1 MGIFGN
7 PSKANRLTYGGSPHK
22 CSHWDTEGLM
32 ALQASAPENGFLGV
46 VLYVDLKLKCVFT
59 SHGPIWTRQNLVLG
73 GVPHYDCP
81 MVGP

>member
-1 MGIFGN
+1 
-7 PSKANRLTYGGSPHK
+7 
-22 CSHWDTEGLM
+22 M

-73 GVPHYDCP
+73 GFLIMTVQWW
-81 MVGP
+81 VLKK